1 MQPTV
6 WVQKSQLWFWKL
18 VSALLWVCA
27 ESMTHFSI
35 WRAPRIS
42 TLDVEC
48 KPNFWLLGKSASLLG
63 SPQTGVDFHREG
75 VFPGFISFIFY
86 STGSEAL
93 TCSRLQLH
101 RLQTIPFFRFL
112 PPKIS
117 CMSNPI
123 SAYVSCVK
131 GMCCVFSS
139 ELEFWKS
146 SQILPFPSVLI
157 FIWSLNLFGCTL
169 KIFLS
174 NALLVSIY
182 TLFIP

>member
-1 MQPTV
+1 MYCSFLLP
-6 WVQKSQLWFWKL
+6 WGAKL
-18 VSALLWVCA
+18 TEGSSCWGHTSCRLLPANNGDRSTKVGLLHWDMRLFQQAVLAQGLSISLGDPFLKLCCSL
-27 ESMTHFSI
+27 ELFLPNSFFSLPFCRYQTYIAI
-35 WRAPRIS
+35 W
-42 TLDVEC
+42 
-48 KPNFWLLGKSASLLG
+48 
-63 SPQTGVDFHREG
+63 
-75 VFPGFISFIFY
+75 IF
-86 STGSEAL
+86 T
-93 TCSRLQLH
+93 
-101 RLQTIPFFRFL
+101 FFRFL

-131 GMCCVFSS
+131 GMCCVFSG